1 MTLKFALTEAI
12 TVRTLRRKER
22 LDSPI
27 LHSSLRSSQ
36 VEL

>member
-1 MTLKFALTEAI
+1 MALKFALTAVI
-12 TVRTLRRKER
+12 TTRTLLRKER